1 MICTTIQNKNLEQIL
16 ELLEGCEMAEIRL
29 DRCDLSLRE
38 IEECFTSDVPLVAT
52 CRIADLIASEPSLQD
67 AALTH
72 QSKEIKAA
80 QIAEKR
86 LCKAIEAGA
95 RYVDV
100 EIEAPKQMSKRV
112 RNMAHESGTVFIRSF
127 HDFEGTDSLEALKA
141 VVEKCCY
148 HGADMVKVVT
158 TAHSQEDVDKVLSL
172 YDWCRA
178 MIVSENEKIASLAD
192 GGLIAFCMGDAG
204 RQSRLDCLKAGAP
217 YTYAAVSEE
226 DAAAPGQWTA
236 SEMAAALYDGFRFV
250 GTCNTFGGKLHQV
263 PTNIEVPAAVSGEK
277 CTRCIQEADDIV
289 PNPEVPCSKSFA
301 QRAII
306 AAALACG
313 VSHLRG
319 YTPCGDNEAAIRVA
333 ENLGAK
339 VERNGGELIITG
351 ISASLGSLE
360 ILPATAV
367 ADDMVFLPEGQGQ
380 NVVEPNLSSEKS
392 SLSEGLVP
400 GVQTLHVGESGLL
413 TRMMIPVMAQLCPGA
428 VKFTG
433 EKTLLGRPLT
443 GAREIM
449 EALGASVTSVGQ
461 SAIEVSLNRSTVG
474 ASVDHSAI
482 EGPLN
487 CSTVEASVD
496 HSADVGPAD
505 PVRVPLTVKGPLT
518 ATRAEISGKHGSQI
532 ISGLLMAL
540 PFSQK
545 NTSLIVRE
553 PKSIPYMFI
562 TLEVLKK
569 FGIKIGNDM
578 LGGRDFIESGGDWSL
593 CTEIVFKVKGGQRF
607 RAADIDLEGDWS
619 AAANFLVA
627 GALFGKVEMEGL
639 DTTSLQADLS
649 IMDILMDAGASLSQL
664 DGDKG
669 TITVQRAPLKAF
681 AVDASNCPD
690 LFPIISVLAAFCQGT
705 SRIAGVGRLA
715 NKESDR
721 AKAIVEMLTQMG
733 VKAYVEGDELMVEG
747 HSLAQRL
754 LAHKDV
760 KAYVED
766 DGLMDESHGLAH
778 KVPGTASHIA
788 EASLVDTVVVSAGSC
803 DTVSQ
808 PGLLKGGEYTSH
820 HDHRMVMALKVA
832 SLGADSPIIIDDEAC
847 VEKSFP
853 DFMEMFRRLA

>member
-1 MICTTIQNKNLEQIL
+1 MICTTIQNKNLDQIL
-16 ELLEGCEMAEIRL
+16 ESLEGCEMAEIRR

-67 AALTH
+67 EGLTP

-112 RNMAHESGTVFIRSF
+112 RNVAHENGTVFIRSF

-148 HGADMVKVVT
+148 HGADIVKVVT
-158 TAHSQEDVDKVLSL
+158 MAHSQADVDRVLSL
-172 YDWCRA
+172 YDWCHGVSA
-178 MIVSENEKIASLAD
+178 SENEKIASLD
-192 GGLIAFCMGDAG
+192 EGGLIAFCMGDAG
-204 RQSRLDCLKAGAP
+204 RQSSLDSLRMGAP
-217 YTYAAVSEE
+217 YTYAALSEDE
-226 DAAAPGQWTA
+226 AAAPGQWDA
-236 SEMAAALYDGFRFV
+236 AEMASALYDGFHFIESS
-250 GTCNTFGGKLHQV
+250 GT
-263 PTNIEVPAAVSGEK
+263 
-277 CTRCIQEADDIV
+277 
-289 PNPEVPCSKSFA
+289 PEVPCSKSFA

-306 AAALACG
+306 AAALASG

-339 VERNGGELIITG
+339 VERKGGQLTITG
-351 ISASLGSLE
+351 IAAGLE
-360 ILPATAV
+360 AL
-367 ADDMVFLPEGQGQ
+367 Q
-380 NVVEPNLSSEKS
+380 
-392 SLSEGLVP
+392 

-413 TRMMIPVMAQLCPGA
+413 TRMMIPVMAQLCPSK
-428 VKFTG
+428 VEFTG
-433 EKTLLGRPLT
+433 EKTLLERPLT
-443 GAREIM
+443 GAREVM
-449 EALGASVTSVGQ
+449 EALGATIASSGTNGND
-461 SAIEVSLNRSTVG
+461 EG
-474 ASVDHSAI
+474 AS
-482 EGPLN
+482 
-487 CSTVEASVD
+487 
-496 HSADVGPAD
+496 D

-532 ISGLLMAL
+532 ISGLLMSL

-562 TLEVLKK
+562 TVEVLKK

-607 RAADIDLEGDWS
+607 EAADIDLERDWS

-627 GALFGKVEMEGL
+627 GAIFGKVEMDGL

-733 VKAYVEGDELMVEG
+733 GKASVEGDELVVEG

-754 LAHKDV
+754 LA
-760 KAYVED
+760 
-766 DGLMDESHGLAH
+766 
-778 KVPGTASHIA
+778 
-788 EASLVDTVVVSAGSC
+788 
-803 DTVSQ
+803 Q
-808 PGLLKGGEYTSH
+808 GLLKGGEYTSH

-832 SLGADSPIIIDDEAC
+832 SLGADSPICIDDETC

-853 DFMEMFRRLA
+853 DFLEMFSRLV

>member
-16 ELLEGCEMAEIRL
+16 EALEGCEMAEIRL

-67 AALTH
+67 EGLTP

-112 RNMAHESGTVFIRSF
+112 RSVAHENGTVFIRSF

-148 HGADMVKVVT
+148 HGADIVKVVT
-158 TAHSQEDVDKVLSL
+158 TAHCQEDVDRVLSL
-172 YDWCRA
+172 YDWCHGVSA
-178 MIVSENEKIASLAD
+178 SENEKIASLD
-192 GGLIAFCMGDAG
+192 EGGLIAFCMGDAG

-217 YTYAAVSEE
+217 YTYAALSEDE
-226 DAAAPGQWTA
+226 TAAPGQWDA
-236 SEMAAALYDGFRFV
+236 AEMASALYDGFHFIESS
-250 GTCNTFGGKLHQV
+250 GT
-263 PTNIEVPAAVSGEK
+263 
-277 CTRCIQEADDIV
+277 
-289 PNPEVPCSKSFA
+289 PEVPCSKSFA

-306 AAALACG
+306 AAALASG

-333 ENLGAK
+333 ETLGAK
-339 VERNGGELIITG
+339 VERNGGELTITG
-351 ISASLGSLE
+351 IAAGLE
-360 ILPATAV
+360 AL
-367 ADDMVFLPEGQGQ
+367 
-380 NVVEPNLSSEKS
+380 K
-392 SLSEGLVP
+392 

-413 TRMMIPVMAQLCPGA
+413 TRMMIPVMAQLCPSQ
-428 VKFTG
+428 VEFTG
-433 EKTLLGRPLT
+433 EKTLLERPLT
-443 GAREIM
+443 GAREVM
-449 EALGASVTSVGQ
+449 EALGATIASSGTNDND
-461 SAIEVSLNRSTVG
+461 EG
-474 ASVDHSAI
+474 AS
-482 EGPLN
+482 
-487 CSTVEASVD
+487 
-496 HSADVGPAD
+496 D

-532 ISGLLMAL
+532 ISGLLMSL

-562 TLEVLKK
+562 TVEVLKK

-607 RAADIDLEGDWS
+607 EAADIDLERDWS

-627 GALFGKVEMEGL
+627 GAIFGKVEMDGL

-733 VKAYVEGDELMVEG
+733 VKASVEGDELVVEG

-754 LAHKDV
+754 LAH
-760 KAYVED
+760 
-766 DGLMDESHGLAH
+766 
-778 KVPGTASHIA
+778 
-788 EASLVDTVVVSAGSC
+788 
-803 DTVSQ
+803 
-808 PGLLKGGEYTSH
+808 GLLKGGEYTSH

-832 SLGADSPIIIDDEAC
+832 SLGADGPISIDDEVC

-853 DFMEMFRRLA
+853 DFLEMFSRLV

>member
-16 ELLEGCEMAEIRL
+16 ESLEGCEMAEIRL

-67 AALTH
+67 EGLTP

-112 RNMAHESGTVFIRSF
+112 RSVAHENGTVFIRSF

-148 HGADMVKVVT
+148 HGADIVKVVT
-158 TAHSQEDVDKVLSL
+158 TAHCQEDADRVLSL
-172 YDWCRA
+172 YDWCHGVSA
-178 MIVSENEKIASLAD
+178 SENEKIASLAE

-204 RQSRLDCLKAGAP
+204 RQSRLDCLRMGAP
-217 YTYAAVSEE
+217 YTYAALSEDE
-226 DAAAPGQWTA
+226 AAAPGQWDA
-236 SEMAAALYDGFRFV
+236 AEMASALYDGFHFIESS
-250 GTCNTFGGKLHQV
+250 GT
-263 PTNIEVPAAVSGEK
+263 
-277 CTRCIQEADDIV
+277 
-289 PNPEVPCSKSFA
+289 PEVPCSKSFA

-306 AAALACG
+306 AAALASG

-339 VERNGGELIITG
+339 VERNGGELTITG
-351 ISASLGSLE
+351 IAAGLE
-360 ILPATAV
+360 AL
-367 ADDMVFLPEGQGQ
+367 
-380 NVVEPNLSSEKS
+380 K
-392 SLSEGLVP
+392 

-413 TRMMIPVMAQLCPGA
+413 TRMMIPVMAQLCPSQ
-428 VKFTG
+428 VEFTG
-433 EKTLLGRPLT
+433 EKTLLERPLT
-443 GAREIM
+443 GAREVM
-449 EALGASVTSVGQ
+449 EALGATIASSGTNGND
-461 SAIEVSLNRSTVG
+461 EG
-474 ASVDHSAI
+474 AS
-482 EGPLN
+482 
-487 CSTVEASVD
+487 
-496 HSADVGPAD
+496 D

-562 TLEVLKK
+562 TVEVLKK

-607 RAADIDLEGDWS
+607 EAADIDLERDWS

-627 GALFGKVEMEGL
+627 GAIFGKVEMDGL

-733 VKAYVEGDELMVEG
+733 VKASVEGDELVVEG

-754 LAHKDV
+754 LA
-760 KAYVED
+760 
-766 DGLMDESHGLAH
+766 
-778 KVPGTASHIA
+778 
-788 EASLVDTVVVSAGSC
+788 
-803 DTVSQ
+803 Q
-808 PGLLKGGEYTSH
+808 GLLKGGEYTSH

-832 SLGADSPIIIDDEAC
+832 SLGADGPISIDDEVC

-853 DFMEMFRRLA
+853 DFLEMFSRLV